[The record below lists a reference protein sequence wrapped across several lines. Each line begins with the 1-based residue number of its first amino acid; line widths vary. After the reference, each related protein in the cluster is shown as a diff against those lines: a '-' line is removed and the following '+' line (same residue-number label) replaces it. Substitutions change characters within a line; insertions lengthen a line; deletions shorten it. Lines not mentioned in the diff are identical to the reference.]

1 MRKNKRGVS
10 DVVITVSM
18 ILISIVAVGVISAFV
33 VPMIQ
38 KQLGKTSACLAL
50 RENFK
55 VRTDISATCYNSTT
69 AKLSISRGSE
79 KEEAS
84 GFSVSLVLSTG
95 EATAY
100 EIMNG
105 TVPGLPTRNGIK
117 AYQFPISGGTLEKAI
132 ISTILQTGES
142 CESVDFSGIRPC

>member
-55 VRTDISATCYNSTT
+55 VRSDISATCYNATT

-84 GFSVSLVLSTG
+84 GFSISLILSSG
-95 EATAY
+95 EATAF
-100 EIMNG
+100 EVLNG
-105 TVPGLPTRNGIK
+105 TSPGLPTRNGIK
-117 AYQFPISGGTLEKAI
+117 SYQFPISGGNLEKVTIA
-132 ISTILQTGES
+132 TILQTGET
-142 CESVDFSGIRPC
+142 CDGVDFTGIRPC

>member
-50 RENFK
+50 REHFK
-55 VRTDISATCYNSTT
+55 VRTDISATCYNATT

-84 GFSVSLVLSTG
+84 GFSISLISSTG
-95 EATAY
+95 EASAYRILNNTA
-100 EIMNG
+100 
-105 TVPGLPTRNGIK
+105 PGLPTRGGAK
-117 AYQFPISGGTLEKAI
+117 VFYFDISGNLEKATV
-132 ISTILQTGES
+132 STILPTDETCDG
-142 CESVDFSGIRPC
+142 VDFTGIRPC